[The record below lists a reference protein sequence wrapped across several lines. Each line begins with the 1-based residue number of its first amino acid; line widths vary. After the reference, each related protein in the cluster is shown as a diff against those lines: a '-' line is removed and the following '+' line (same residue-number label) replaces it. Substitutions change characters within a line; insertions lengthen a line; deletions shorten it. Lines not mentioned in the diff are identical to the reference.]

1 MVMVMQE
8 LRTAPRQRRS
18 QQSIDSILDA
28 AERLIHDQ
36 GQVSFTA
43 NELAVAANMSIGRVY
58 YWFPD
63 MPSVVNA
70 LAERAAERLGALFHG
85 LLTSDDSAPTPLV
98 LAETVATLCQ
108 HIGEN
113 PSTVALCL
121 SGSGDLDYGASMR
134 ESITAMAAQL
144 LRQRVPGIPNAEVE
158 LVSRT
163 AVGIAMGMLHA
174 YLQGTPAERPYIQ
187 QELVYVLSS
196 WLYSRYPRAED
207 EAWRDPDYPIQ
218 PSRMPVDT
226 IPMIPPA
233 YPALAPNQHPAATA

>member
-1 MVMVMQE
+1 MQE

-18 QQSIDSILDA
+18 KQSIDAILDA

-63 MPSVVNA
+63 MPSVVTA
-70 LAERAAERLGALFHG
+70 LAERAAQRLAELFQAV
-85 LLTSDDSAPTPLV
+85 LTYDDSAPTPLV
-98 LAETVATLCQ
+98 IAETVATLCR
-108 HIGEN
+108 HIDEN

-121 SGSGDLDYGASMR
+121 SGSGSLDYGVGMRDGIVTVAS
-134 ESITAMAAQL
+134 AL
-144 LRQRVPGIPNAEVE
+144 LRKRVPDVPDNEVA
-158 LVSRT
+158 LVANT
-163 AVGIAMGMLHA
+163 AVGIALGMLHA
-174 YLQGTPAERPYIQ
+174 YLGASARHRPEVQ

-207 EAWRDPDYPIQ
+207 EAWSDPLYPVQ

-226 IPMIPPA
+226 IPMDPV
-233 YPALAPNQHPAATA
+233 YPALSPRQPSDVVA

>member
-1 MVMVMQE
+1 MQE

-70 LAERAAERLGALFHG
+70 LAERASERLGALFQG
-85 LLTSDDSAPTPLV
+85 LLAYEDSAPTPLV

-108 HIGEN
+108 HLDEN
-113 PSTVALCL
+113 PSTVALCH
-121 SGSGDLDYGASMR
+121 SGSGVLDYGANMR
-134 ESITAMAAQL
+134 ESMVAVASTL
-144 LRQRVPGIPNAEVE
+144 LRVRVPGIPEVEVE

-163 AVGIAMGMLHA
+163 AIRIAMGMLHA
-174 YLQGTPAERPYIQ
+174 YVQAAPERRPYIQ

-207 EAWRDPDYPIQ
+207 EAWRDPNYPIQ

-233 YPALAPNQHPAATA
+233 YPALAPATPLSAI

>member
-1 MVMVMQE
+1 MQE

-18 QQSIDSILDA
+18 KQSIDSILDA
-28 AERLIHDQ
+28 AQRLIHEQ
-36 GQVSFTA
+36 GQVGFTA

-70 LAERAAERLGALFHG
+70 LAERLARLFTA
-85 LLTSDDSAPTPLV
+85 LLTYDESSPAQLV
-98 LAETVATLCQ
+98 LEETVATLCR
-108 HIGEN
+108 HIEDN

-121 SGSGDLDYGASMR
+121 SGSGALDYGASMR
-134 ESITAMAAQL
+134 ESLVAVAAML
-144 LRQRVPGIPNAEVE
+144 LRERIPGIPDQEVE

-163 AVGIAMGMLHA
+163 SVGIAMGMLHA
-174 YLQGTPAERPYIQ
+174 YLGASVEQRPYIQ

-207 EAWRDPDYPIQ
+207 DAWHDPDYPIQ
-218 PSRMPVDT
+218 PSRLPASTV
-226 IPMIPPA
+226 PMVPPA
-233 YPALAPNQHPAATA
+233 YPALSPRQPVHVAN

>member
-1 MVMVMQE
+1 MQE

-43 NELAVAANMSIGRVY
+43 NELAMAANMSIGRVY

-70 LAERAAERLGALFHG
+70 LAERAAERLATLFQG
-85 LLTSDDSAPTPLV
+85 LLKYDDSAPTPLV
-98 LAETVATLCQ
+98 LAETVSTLCR
-108 HIGEN
+108 HIDEN

-121 SGSGDLDYGASMR
+121 SGSGELDYGATMR
-134 ESITAMAAQL
+134 ESIVAVAVTL
-144 LRQRVPGIPNAEVE
+144 LRKRVPGIPDAEVE

-174 YLQGTPAERPYIQ
+174 YLQGSPAHRPHIQ
-187 QELVYVLSS
+187 QELVYVLSA
-196 WLYSRYPRAED
+196 WLYSRYPRAND
-207 EAWRDPDYPIQ
+207 AAWSDPQYPIQ

-226 IPMIPPA
+226 IPMVPPA
-233 YPALAPNQHPAATA
+233 YPALAPNANPVGTN

>member
-1 MVMVMQE
+1 MQE

-18 QQSIDSILDA
+18 QQSIDAILDA

-70 LAERAAERLGALFHG
+70 LAESAAERLGALFQG
-85 LLTSDDSAPTPLV
+85 LLAYDDSAPTPLV
-98 LAETVATLCQ
+98 LDETVATLCR
-108 HIGEN
+108 HIDAN

-121 SGSGDLDYGASMR
+121 SGSGSLDYGATMR
-134 ESITAMAAQL
+134 ESIVAVAAML
-144 LRQRVPGIPNAEVE
+144 LRKRVPGIPDPEVE

-174 YLQGTPAERPYIQ
+174 YLQASSAHRPYIQ

-207 EAWRDPDYPIQ
+207 DAWSDPNYPIQ

-233 YPALAPNQHPAATA
+233 YPAMAPHARPVAS